1 MGTTKDKNG
10 RDLVDAEEIKKR
22 WKEYTEGLHRGTR
35 DQIPNI
41 RWIIEKAM
49 EFQQNIYLCFIDYA
63 KASDCVDC
71 NKLQKTLKEMGIP
84 DHLTCLLRNLYASQ
98 QATFRTLYRK
108 TGGFRTKKSV

>member
-10 RDLVDAEEIKKR
+10 RVLVDAEEIKKR

-41 RWIIEKAM
+41 RWIIEKTM

-63 KASDCVDC
+63 KAFDCVDHS
-71 NKLQKTLKEMGIP
+71 KRWKALKEMGIP
-84 DHLTCLLRNLYASQ
+84 DHLTCPLGNLYVGQEARV
-98 QATFRTLYRK
+98 RTLHG
-108 TGGFRTKKSV
+108 TTDWFRIEKGV